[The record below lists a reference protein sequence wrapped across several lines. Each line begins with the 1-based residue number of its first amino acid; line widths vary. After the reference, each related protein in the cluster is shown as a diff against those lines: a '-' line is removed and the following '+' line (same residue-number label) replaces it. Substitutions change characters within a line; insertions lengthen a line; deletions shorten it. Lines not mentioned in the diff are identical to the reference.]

1 MKIRNTIL
9 ALAAFLTISC
19 AKELVGPQDT
29 TRPSDENLV
38 TITFEASAPV
48 TKTIVD
54 ETGDVEWE
62 IGDKIK
68 VYYWNAEKGAAA
80 SAEASASAA
89 GETTSFTISIP
100 AEAQATEFWAVHPA
114 TQACTLSNTDGNYSF
129 VINMASKYDGSFN
142 SANISAAKSDNVN
155 GEYKLSFQNATG
167 VIKYKIGDEYPDV
180 TGLTFRAVNG
190 EKVWGDI
197 TVDFDEDGMM
207 TCTSGTNGNGNIQL
221 SHSLSA
227 AGNEFYVP
235 VLPGVTM
242 TGGFVAKL
250 TRSGSHI
257 PGACSEKETTVG
269 KGVIYNLGTIEDH
282 IITDYYISPTG
293 TGDGKS
299 EGSPAGWSLLQTMMP
314 KGTTQKQNL
323 ILDGVTFHLLAGTYE
338 PTTYVELQFNANWK
352 PYVTFKGAGIGD
364 AGTILNATAERLF
377 IIRQNSNLK
386 FEDIKFTGNPTKK
399 YNNQGNLVLVNGST
413 SGETLSAAF
422 ENCSFASNTSGA
434 GAISLIRGDCTL
446 KCNACQFVSNRGSAG
461 YTGLSGAIYGT
472 AEAKVFLNDCYFYD
486 NQTTQTE
493 TTEPAI
499 AQTINMNGANTIL
512 GMNNCTIRLDATPA
526 PAKGALV
533 ASTGYAVVVNST
545 LFAQLGKYGTWALGS
560 TNEQAGNLLINNIIV
575 NKSATY
581 NGVYDTA
588 GYYTNIQY
596 GTYTKAND
604 GTTLTVNNAVKGV
617 WNTNINLN
625 SPAWGTEPSGAKYL
639 SWTGTLKNIATPITR
654 PSQATIRQAIKD
666 VPVMGADF
674 LSWLESLEDEN
685 GRDALEV
692 DAAGNVRSTRY
703 VWPGAYEGAETPNVD
718 ANDPVELRVGTFNCR
733 VSTMDEGDN
742 SWNNRKTRLL
752 SSIKNNDYDIL
763 GVQECD
769 GVVQSYLDAN
779 LSGYTCEFFDPYQGT
794 NKAHGLIYKT
804 SDYELSDW
812 NTFWLS
818 DEGAKSTKVPDN
830 DETADA
836 TYTRGGC
843 SAILT
848 HKSTGAKVFVMV
860 IHGCLGDKKY
870 ETVYEAVEKEQNPD
884 GYPSFFIGDMNAS
897 PGDAASVTY
906 REYWF
911 DAYQRAADV
920 TGPSGTF
927 NGFNVSKDPT
937 QRVDYIYYRGEVDVD
952 DYVCDNTKYD
962 GFYPSDHCPV
972 YADVKVYY

>member
-100 AEAQATEFWAVHPA
+100 AEAQAEEFWAVHPA
-114 TQACTLSNTDGNYSF
+114 TQACTLSNTDGDYSF

-207 TCTSGTNGNGNIQL
+207 TCISGTNGNGNIQL

-227 AGNEFYVP
+227 AGNEYYVP
-235 VLPGVTM
+235 VLPGVEM
-242 TGGFVAKL
+242 TEGFVAKL

-282 IITDYYISPTG
+282 IIADYYISPTG

-314 KGTTQKQNL
+314 KTGTTQAQNL

-338 PTTYVELQFNANWK
+338 PTTYVELLFNANWK

-364 AGTILNATAERLF
+364 AGTILKATADRLF

-386 FEDIKFTGNPTKK
+386 FEDIKFTGSPTKT
-399 YNNQGNLVLVNGST
+399 YENQGNIVLTNGSS
-413 SGETLSAAF
+413 SGETLSATF
-422 ENCSFASNTSGA
+422 ENCLFDKNIAKA
-434 GAISLIRGDCTL
+434 GAISAIKGNCTL
-446 KCNACQFVSNRGSAG
+446 KCVGCQFTYNEGVVA
-461 YTGLSGAIYGT
+461 GAILGL
-472 AEAKVFLNDCYFYD
+472 EQAKVYLNDCYFERNTAEKNAMCVY
-486 NQTTQTE
+486 
-493 TTEPAI
+493 
-499 AQTINMNGANTIL
+499 MNGAATVL
-512 GMNNCTIRLDATPA
+512 GANNCSFRFDGPATPA
-526 PAKGALV
+526 NGSIVAAKGYSV
-533 ASTGYAVVVNST
+533 IVNST
-545 LFAQLGKYGTWALGS
+545 IFGKLGTWGSWALGCHIDN
-560 TNEQAGNLLINNIIV
+560 NEKAGNLLLNDVIINLAN
-575 NKSATY
+575 NATY
-581 NGVYDTA
+581 MGVYSTEN
-588 GYYTNIQY
+588 YYTNVRY
-596 GTYTKAND
+596 GMYTRASSTSK
-604 GTTLTVNNAVKGV
+604 LTVEDAVSGV
-617 WNTNINLN
+617 INTNMTERG
-625 SPAWGTEPSGAKYL
+625 WGTEASGAKYL
-639 SWTGTLKNIATPITR
+639 YWTGLTDIATPITR

-703 VWPGAYEGAETPNVD
+703 VWPGAYEGAETPNTG
-718 ANDPVELRVGTFNCR
+718 ANDPVGLRIGTFNCR
-733 VSTMDEGDN
+733 VSNMDEGDN

-769 GVVQSYLDAN
+769 GDVQSYLNAN
-779 LSGYTCEFFDPYQGT
+779 LSGYTFKFFDPYQGT

-804 SDYELSDW
+804 SDYELTDW

-818 DEGAKSTKVPDN
+818 DEGAKSTIVADN

-836 TYTRGGC
+836 FYTRGGC
-843 SAILT
+843 YAILT
-848 HKSTGAKVFVMV
+848 HKSTEAKVFVMV
-860 IHGCLGDKKY
+860 THGCLGDKKY
-870 ETVYEAVEKEQNPD
+870 ETVYETVEKEQNPD

-897 PGDAASVTY
+897 PSNAASVTY

-920 TGPSGTF
+920 TGPAGTF

-952 DYVCDNTKYD
+952 AYVCDNTKYD

-972 YADVKVYY
+972 YADVKVYH